1 MLSFAE
7 ASAQLATI
15 NAAISEYYAGTRRRS
30 LMVGGH
36 EFNRQVMYADI
47 KIDDLLKERTRLQA
61 TVDAYSPPTQVLFKG
76 NTSFPLLVTKKPTDI
91 SSRYNNGGY

>member
-30 LMVGGH
+30 LIVGGH
-36 EFNRQVMYADI
+36 EFNRQVTYADI
-47 KIDDLLKERTRLQA
+47 SITALLQERTRLQA
-61 TVDAYSPPTQVLFKG
+61 IVDAYSPPAQVLFKG
-76 NTSFPLLVTKKPTDI
+76 NTSFPLQVTKKPT
-91 SSRYNNGGY
+91 SNRFNGGY